1 MANVNHMRETVALSV
16 QNLVKEILGKIPVG
30 V

>member
-1 MANVNHMRETVALSV
+1 MVSVNHRRETVKLNV
-16 QNLVKEILGKIPVG
+16 QNLVKEILGKILVG

>member
-1 MANVNHMRETVALSV
+1 MVSVNHRRETVALSV
-16 QNLVKEILGKIPVG
+16 QNLVKEILGKIQVG